1 MLSAKM
7 QTRWLIGSLLGLL
20 VIWLSLPLTA
30 AAHPLGN
37 FTINRYS
44 RIELGA
50 AGINLYYVLDVAE
63 IPTFQEKDKIDLD
76 RDGQISDS
84 ERLAYLSEKLKDLQ
98 SGLKLAIDGTP
109 VDLKLVSQNLAFLP
123 GQGGLQTMRL
133 TANFKTPALT
143 SSSTKLAYQDEN
155 YADRVGWREI
165 VVRNATGIAII
176 KSSVSDRDQ
185 SDELRTY
192 PQDMLSSPLAVTSAQ
207 VNFRLDSSVVVK
219 DSSAATTSAGVI
231 NRGQDPFADLVNSG
245 ELTLPLVLFSL
256 VASFV
261 WGALHAFSPG
271 HGKTVVAAYLVG
283 THGTAR
289 HALFL
294 GLTVTVTHTL
304 GVFAL
309 GLITLLA
316 SQFIVPDKLYPWLGL
331 LSGLIVVV
339 MGINMLRS
347 RLSFAM
353 AGASAKSHDHGH
365 IHPDDTPAHQHD
377 DLPEH
382 SHQHEQSEQSPGYTH
397 PEHTHAHEFDQPQDH
412 SHHEHSQEHAH
423 PHADEVEHVHSHNG
437 QIHSHLPPGADGTE
451 VTWKKLLS
459 FGISAGLLPCPSA
472 LIVMLSTIA
481 LGRVAFGI
489 VLIILFS
496 LGLAATLS
504 GMGLLFVY
512 ARRFMS
518 RIKIKPSSQVLKI
531 LPVVSAFIIT
541 VLGLAISYEALI
553 QTGVFK

>member
-1 MLSAKM
+1 MLTVRLK
-7 QTRWLIGSLLGLL
+7 TIGSLLGLL
-20 VIWLSLPLTA
+20 VIWLSLPLTV

-37 FTINRYS
+37 FTVNRYS
-44 RIELGA
+44 RLEISP
-50 AGINLYYVLDVAE
+50 AGINIYYVLDVAE

-84 ERLAYLSEKLKDLQ
+84 ERLAYLKEKLKELQ
-98 SGLKLAIDGTP
+98 PGLKLAVDGTP
-109 VDLKLVSQNLAFLP
+109 VNLKLVSQNLAFLP

-133 TANFKTPALT
+133 TANFETPALA
-143 SSSTKLAYQDEN
+143 SSATKLAYQDEN

-165 VVRNATGIAII
+165 VVRNATGIAIV

-192 PQDMLSSPLAVTSAQ
+192 PQDMLSSPLAVSSAQ

-219 DSSAATTSAGVI
+219 ASSTTATSAGVI

-256 VASFV
+256 LASFV

-365 IHPDDTPAHQHD
+365 IHPDDTPSHQHD

-382 SHQHEQSEQSPGYTH
+382 SHQHEQSEQSPGYPH
-397 PEHTHAHEFDQPQDH
+397 PEHTHAHEFDQPHDH
-412 SHHEHSQEHAH
+412 SHQEHSQEHAH

>member
-1 MLSAKM
+1 M
-7 QTRWLIGSLLGLL
+7 LGLL

-256 VASFV
+256 LASFV

-365 IHPDDTPAHQHD
+365 IHPDDTPSHQHD

-382 SHQHEQSEQSPGYTH
+382 SHQHEQSEQSPGYPH
-397 PEHTHAHEFDQPQDH
+397 PEHTHAHEFDQPHDH
-412 SHHEHSQEHAH
+412 SHQEHSQEHAH